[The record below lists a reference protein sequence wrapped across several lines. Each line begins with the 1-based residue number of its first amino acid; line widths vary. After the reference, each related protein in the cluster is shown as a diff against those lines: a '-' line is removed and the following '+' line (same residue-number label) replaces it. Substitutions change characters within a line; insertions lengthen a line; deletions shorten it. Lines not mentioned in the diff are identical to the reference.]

1 MTTPSQ
7 QSQQQ
12 QRRRRP
18 FVLPE
23 QAMSL
28 DPFSWYREMRGSR
41 PVYYDSENEL
51 WDVFRY
57 DDTQRILMDPA
68 TFSSEVAQRMMT
80 DEEKKQVTGEPSILN
95 LDPPRHR
102 QLRSLVTQAFTPR
115 TVARLEGRVTAIV
128 DEYLDKVASMGRM
141 DIIADLAYPLPV
153 TVIAE
158 LLGVPTSD
166 QAQFKHWSDTVV
178 STSREEAMQAFK
190 EMGQYFGRITKE
202 RRADPKE
209 DLISELIA
217 AQVDGQH
224 LTDGELISFYV
235 LLLVAGNETTTNLL
249 GNALWC
255 FDEHPETMEELRA
268 NPALLPSAIE
278 EVLRYRSPVQ
288 RLIRIASSD
297 VVIRGHEI
305 KAGQLVS
312 PWLGSA
318 NRDPDQFP
326 DAETFKIDRTPNRHV
341 AFGHGIHFCVGAP
354 LSRLEAKI
362 ALDMLL
368 KRFKDIKRDRSV
380 SLQRIPAASAFFG
393 VQALPVTFTRA

>member
-7 QSQQQ
+7 LAQQ
-12 QRRRRP
+12 QRRRSP

-28 DPFSWYREMRGSR
+28 NPFPWYREMREAQ
-41 PVYYDSENEL
+41 PVYYDQENEL
-51 WDVFRY
+51 WNVFRY
-57 DDTQRILMDPA
+57 DDTQRILTDPT

-80 DEEKKQVTGEPSILN
+80 EEEKKQMTGEPSILG

-115 TVARLEGRVTAIV
+115 TVARLEGRVTTIV
-128 DEYLDKVASMGRM
+128 DEYLNKVASTGRM

-178 STSREEAMQAFK
+178 STQREAAMQAVK

-224 LTDGELISFYV
+224 LTEGELISFYI

-288 RLIRIASSD
+288 RLIRIATTD
-297 VVIRGHEI
+297 ITLRGQEI

-312 PWLGSA
+312 PWLGAA
-318 NRDPDQFP
+318 NHDPEQFP
-326 DAETFKIDRTPNRHV
+326 DAEDFIIGRTPNRHV

-362 ALDMLL
+362 ALGMLL
-368 KRFKDIKRDRSV
+368 ERFKDIKRDRNV
-380 SLQRIPAASAFFG
+380 PLKRIPAASAFFG
-393 VQALPVTFTRA
+393 VQALPVTFVEA

>member
-7 QSQQQ
+7 PSQQ

-18 FVLPE
+18 FVLPD

-28 DPFSWYREMRGSR
+28 DPFVWYQEMRESR
-41 PVYYDSENEL
+41 PVYYDQENEL
-51 WDVFRY
+51 WNVFRY
-57 DDTQRILMDPA
+57 DDTQRILMDPT
-68 TFSSEVAQRMMT
+68 TFSSEVAQRTMT
-80 DEEKKQVTGEPSILN
+80 EEEKKQMTGEPSILG

-115 TVARLEGRVTAIV
+115 TVARLETRVTTIV
-128 DEYLDKVASMGRM
+128 DEYLNKVAPTGRM
-141 DIIADLAYPLPV
+141 DIIADMAYPLPV

-158 LLGVPTSD
+158 LLGVPTTD
-166 QAQFKHWSDTVV
+166 QAQFKHWSDTIV
-178 STSREEAMQAFK
+178 STRREEAMQVIK
-190 EMGQYFGRITKE
+190 EMGQYFKRITDQ

-209 DLISELIA
+209 DLISDLIA

-224 LTDGELISFYV
+224 LTESELISFHI

-288 RLIRIASSD
+288 RVIRIASTD
-297 VVIRGHEI
+297 TTLRGQEI

-312 PWLGSA
+312 PWLGAA
-318 NRDPDQFP
+318 NRDPEQFP
-326 DAETFKIDRTPNRHV
+326 DAENFMIGRTPNRHV

-354 LSRLEAKI
+354 LSRLEAKV
-362 ALDMLL
+362 ALSMLL
-368 KRFKDIKRDRSV
+368 ERFKDIKRDRSIP
-380 SLQRIPAASAFFG
+380 LQRIPAASAFYG
-393 VQALPVTFTRA
+393 VQALPVTFTHV